1 MTSCYTN
8 SPNQPMCNLTD
19 VMLSKYYP
27 GARLT
32 VLMIHPANFTISPF
46 HFVSNLF
53 IKINKSYYNF
63 QMT

>member
-1 MTSCYTN
+1 
-8 SPNQPMCNLTD
+8 MCNLTD

-32 VLMIHPANFTISPF
+32 VLMIIPANFTISPF
-46 HFVSNLF
+46 YFVSYLF

-63 QMT
+63 HMT